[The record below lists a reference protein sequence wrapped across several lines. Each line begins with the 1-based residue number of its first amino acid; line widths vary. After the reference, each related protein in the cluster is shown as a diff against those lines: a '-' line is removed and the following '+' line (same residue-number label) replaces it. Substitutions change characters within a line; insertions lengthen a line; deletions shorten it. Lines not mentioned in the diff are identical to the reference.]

1 MATPETAPATPRL
14 FTPLS
19 GNFGLKD
26 QKPTGSAWNPLQWPA
41 WFSYHKGRL
50 NLPSPGKF
58 ERLHGE
64 VTKGF
69 FSNKAYLCVLLTRK
83 NAHSRGIHYWISF

>member
-1 MATPETAPATPRL
+1 MATPETSPVNPRL

-26 QKPTGSAWNPLQWPA
+26 QKPTGSPWNPLQWPT

-58 ERLHGE
+58 ERLHAE
-64 VTKGF
+64 AIKGF
-69 FSNKAYLCVLLTRK
+69 S
-83 NAHSRGIHYWISF
+83 

>member
-1 MATPETAPATPRL
+1 MATPEATSTSPRL

-19 GNFGLKD
+19 GNFGLKGD

-41 WFSYHKGRL
+41 WFTYHKGRL
-50 NLPSPGKF
+50 NLPSPGRF

-64 VTKGF
+64 VTKG
-69 FSNKAYLCVLLTRK
+69 KKMKMTRT
-83 NAHSRGIHYWISF
+83 RIIHD